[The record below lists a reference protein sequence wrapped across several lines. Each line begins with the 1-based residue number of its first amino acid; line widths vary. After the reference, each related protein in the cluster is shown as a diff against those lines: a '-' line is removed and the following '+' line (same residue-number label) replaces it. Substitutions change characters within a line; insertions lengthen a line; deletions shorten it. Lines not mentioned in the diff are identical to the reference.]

1 MKNKLKYKSWYI
13 CLGAAFVL
21 PIAIF
26 VAVLW
31 GGEFYPFGEKTMLIM
46 DMRDQYVAFFTS
58 LRDALFG
65 DDSLFYSWSR
75 SMGGNY
81 WGIFTYYISSPLS
94 FITLFFS
101 VENMP
106 VAIEV
111 LTVLKIGLSG
121 LSFFIYGRYLT
132 KRRAELFSQVRM
144 PILLLILS
152 VCYAFMSYNMVY
164 SLSLM
169 WLDGVILLPLIL
181 LGVEKILDGKKGIF
195 YFIVLSM
202 LLISNYYTGYMV
214 GLYTGMYMLFRIFTT
229 ITKETW
235 RDSLWK
241 VLRFAVLSL
250 LSIGTAAPVI
260 FGSWKDLTQGKLA
273 AGGSAYSL
281 DFSQT
286 NFSSLGD
293 LIGKYING
301 SYDSITNSGLPAIY
315 CGYFVLAL
323 AIVFLFLRNIRLREK
338 IGMVVIIGILSASL
352 YYTSLDTAWHGFQV
366 PNWFPYRYA
375 FLFSFT
381 LIYMA
386 CRALTSLPE
395 KTRIPEKWRKSA
407 EMAGAVLLLILVTVE
422 MDSNAVSLLAGLDG
436 EFAYVP
442 VSRYEEIV
450 DRTKPLVDGI
460 KEKDDSLYR
469 INQGYEFS
477 KNDAML
483 FGYHGMTHYS
493 STFNAA
499 VNSLTPRLGISQ
511 GYFWNSGYG
520 SNAMLDSLF
529 SVKYILADKTVP
541 ASYTKI
547 NDSGKGTAAYA
558 NPSALPI
565 VYASAPSTMTPE
577 VADVS
582 PFVNQNHF
590 LQAIAG
596 TQDNYF
602 SSLEYRF
609 SQSGYTQ
616 SGYTQNGYSQ
626 NGYWNYEF
634 TADSDNPVY
643 LYMRADG
650 TSYANVFVNDVFVG
664 NYFSNETNGT
674 LFLGNFSKG
683 ETVNVRVE
691 TAEGE
696 AVNLLYSEISE
707 LHMELVSPVL
717 EKLGQAGMQ
726 VTHHKGG
733 KLSGKINV
741 EDGQKIMTSIP
752 YDEGWNVWIDGERA
766 DTEMFAET
774 FMAVKC
780 PAGEHEIRF
789 SYTSP
794 GVTAGFVAG
803 IISILIALLY
813 FTSER
818 LRQALKSKLAPDA
831 MR

>member
-1 MKNKLKYKSWYI
+1 MKDMVKNKSWLI

-21 PIAIF
+21 PAVLF

-31 GGEFYPFGEKTMLIM
+31 SGEFYPFGEKTMLIM

-81 WGIFTYYISSPLS
+81 WGIFTYYVSSPLS

-111 LTVLKIGLSG
+111 LTVLKIGLCG
-121 LSFFIYGRYLT
+121 LSFFIYGGYLA

-181 LGVEKILDGKKGIF
+181 LGVEKILDGKKGVL

-214 GLYTGMYMLFRIFTT
+214 GLYTGMYMLFRILTT

-235 RDSLWK
+235 KDSLWK

-273 AGGSAYSL
+273 AGGSSYSL
-281 DFSQT
+281 DFSLT
-286 NFSSLGD
+286 NFSSIGD
-293 LIGKYING
+293 LIGKYTN
-301 SYDSITNSGLPAIY
+301 SNYDSITNSGLPAIY
-315 CGYFVLAL
+315 CGYVVLAFV
-323 AIVFLFLRNIRLREK
+323 IVFFLLRKIRLREK
-338 IGMVVIIGILSASL
+338 IGMIVIIGILSASL
-352 YYTSLDTAWHGFQV
+352 YYTSLDMAWHGFQI

-386 CRALTSLPE
+386 CRALTMLPE
-395 KTRIPEKWRKSA
+395 KTRIPEKWKKPA
-407 EMAGAVLLLILVTVE
+407 EITVAAALLIFTTVE
-422 MDSNAVSLLAGLDG
+422 MDMNAVNLLAGLDG

-450 DRTKPLVDGI
+450 DRTKPLVDEI
-460 KEKDDSLYR
+460 KEQDDSLYR

-529 SVKYILADKTVP
+529 AVKYIFADKNVP
-541 ASYTKI
+541 ASYTKLI
-547 NDSGKGTAAYA
+547 ESEKGTAAYE
-558 NPSALPI
+558 NPSALSI
-565 VYASAPSTMTPE
+565 AYASTPATMSPDIT
-577 VADVS
+577 DYS
-582 PFVNQNHF
+582 PFVNQNRF

-602 SSLEYRF
+602 SPLEYRF
-609 SQSGYTQ
+609 
-616 SGYTQNGYSQ
+616 SQ

-643 LYMRADG
+643 LYMRAEG
-650 TSYANVFVNDVFVG
+650 TSYANVFVNDAFVG

-674 LFLGNFSKG
+674 LFLGNFSQG
-683 ETVNVRVE
+683 ENVNVRVE
-691 TAEGE
+691 AGEGE
-696 AVNLLYSEISE
+696 VVNLLYSEISE
-707 LHMELVSPVL
+707 LHMELLSPVL
-717 EKLGQAGMQ
+717 ESLGQNGMQ
-726 VTHHKGG
+726 VTRHKGG
-733 KLSGKINV
+733 SLSGKISMA
-741 EDGQKIMTSIP
+741 EGQKIMTSIP
-752 YDEGWNVWIDGERA
+752 YDEGWSVWIDGEKA
-766 DTEMFAET
+766 ETEMFADT

-780 PAGEHEIRF
+780 PAGEHEVRF

-794 GVTAGFVAG
+794 GVTAGFVVS

-813 FTSER
+813 FCSER
-818 LRQALKSKLAPDA
+818 LFQALKSKFAPEA

>member
-1 MKNKLKYKSWYI
+1 MKEKLKNKSWYI
-13 CLGAAFVL
+13 CTGAAFVL
-21 PIAIF
+21 PALLF

-31 GGEFYPFGEKTMLIM
+31 SGGFYPFGEKSMLIM
-46 DMRDQYVAFFTS
+46 DMRDQNIAFFTS

-65 DDSLFYSWSR
+65 DNSLFFSWSR

-81 WGIFTYYISSPLS
+81 WGLFTFYISSPLS
-94 FITLFFS
+94 FITLFFP
-101 VENMP
+101 VEDMP
-106 VAIEV
+106 VAVEI
-111 LTVLKIGLSG
+111 LTVLKVGLCG
-121 LSFFIYGRYLT
+121 LSFFIYSRYLT
-132 KRRAELFSQVRM
+132 KRREELFSQVRM

-152 VCYAFMSYNMVY
+152 TCYAFMSYNMVY
-164 SLSLM
+164 SMSLM
-169 WLDGVILLPLIL
+169 WIDGVILLPLVL
-181 LGVEKILDGKKGIF
+181 LGVEKILDGEKGVF
-195 YFIVLSM
+195 YLIVFS
-202 LLISNYYTGYMV
+202 LLLVSNYYTGYMV
-214 GLYTGMYMLFRIFTT
+214 GIYMGMYLLFRILTT
-229 ITKETW
+229 ITKET
-235 RDSLWK
+235 RKDSLWK
-241 VLRFAVLSL
+241 ALRVVVLSI
-250 LSIGTAAPVI
+250 LSIGVAGPVLL
-260 FGSWKDLTQGKLA
+260 GSWKGLTQGKLA
-273 AGGSAYSL
+273 SGGREYSL

-286 NFSSLGD
+286 NFSSIGD
-293 LIGKYING
+293 LIGKYTNG
-301 SYDSITNSGLPAIY
+301 NYDSITNSGLPAIY

-323 AIVFLFLRNIRLREK
+323 VIVFFLLRKIRLREK
-338 IGMVVIIGILSASL
+338 VGMVIMIGILSASL
-352 YYTSLDTAWHGFQV
+352 YYTSLDMAWHGFQV

-386 CRALTSLPE
+386 CRALIALPE
-395 KTRIPEKWRKSA
+395 KTKIPEKWRKQA
-407 EMAGAVLLLILVTVE
+407 EVTGAVLLLVLVTVE
-422 MDSNAVSLLAGLDG
+422 MDANAVNLLAGLDG

-442 VSRYEEIV
+442 ASRYEEIV

-460 KEKDDSLYR
+460 KEQDDGLYR

-529 SVKYILADKTVP
+529 AVKYIMADKTVP
-541 ASYTKI
+541 ASYTHI

-565 VYASAPSTMTPE
+565 AYASAPSTMTPE
-577 VADVS
+577 VTDVS

-602 SSLEYRF
+602 TALEYRL
-609 SQSGYTQ
+609 S
-616 SGYTQNGYSQ
+616 QNGYSQ
-626 NGYWNYEF
+626 IGNWNYEF

-650 TSYANVFVNDVFVG
+650 TSYANVFVNDAFVG

-674 LFLGNFSKG
+674 LFLGNFSQG
-683 ETVNVRVE
+683 QTVNVRVE
-691 TAEGE
+691 VGEGE
-696 AVNLLYSEISE
+696 NVNLLYSEISE

-717 EKLGQAGMQ
+717 EKLGQNGMQ
-726 VTHHKGG
+726 VTRHKGG
-733 KLSGKINV
+733 GLSGKINV
-741 EDGQKIMTSIP
+741 AEGQKIMTSIP
-752 YDEGWNVWIDGERA
+752 YDEGWSVWIDGEKA
-766 DTEMFAET
+766 ETEMFAGT

-780 PAGEHEIRF
+780 PAGEHEVRF

-794 GVTAGFVAG
+794 GVTAGFAIS

-813 FTSER
+813 FTSDR
-818 LRQALKSKLAPDA
+818 LRQALKSKLAPEA

>member
-1 MKNKLKYKSWYI
+1 MKENKNCYANFWDTKGWHW

-21 PIAIF
+21 PVVLFI
-26 VAVLW
+26 AVLW
-31 GGEFYPFGEKTMLIM
+31 GGGFYPFGEKTMLIM

-65 DDSLFYSWSR
+65 DDSLFFSWSR

-106 VAIEV
+106 VAIEIF
-111 LTVLKIGLSG
+111 TVLKIGLCG
-121 LSFFIYGRYLT
+121 VSFFIYSSYLM
-132 KRRAELFSQVRM
+132 KRNTELFSQMRIQ
-144 PILLLILS
+144 ILLVVLS
-152 VCYAFMSYNMVY
+152 LCYAFMSYNMVY

-235 RDSLWK
+235 KDSLWK
-241 VLRFAVLSL
+241 VLRFAILSL
-250 LSIGTAAPVI
+250 LSIGAAAPVI

-273 AGGSAYSL
+273 AGGTEYSL

-286 NFSSLGD
+286 NFSSIGD
-293 LIGKYING
+293 LIGKYTNG
-301 SYDSITNSGLPAIY
+301 NYDSITNSGLPAIY
-315 CGYFVLAL
+315 CGYLVLVL
-323 AIVFLFLRNIRLREK
+323 AIVFFFLRKIRLPEK
-338 IGMVVIIGILSASL
+338 IGMLIVIGILSASL
-352 YYTSLDTAWHGFQV
+352 FYTSLDTAWHGFQV

-386 CRALTSLPE
+386 CRALISMPE
-395 KTRIPEKWRKSA
+395 KIGKQDKWKKPV
-407 EMAGAVLLLILVTVE
+407 EIIGAALLLVLVSVE
-422 MDSNAVSLLAGLDG
+422 MESNAVKLLAGLDG
-436 EFAYVP
+436 EFAYVQTE
-442 VSRYEEIV
+442 RYEEIV

-460 KEKDDSLYR
+460 KEKDDGLYR
-469 INQGYEFS
+469 INQGFEFS

-493 STFNAA
+493 STYNAA

-529 SVKYILADKTVP
+529 SVKYILADRTVP

-547 NDSGKGTAAYA
+547 NDSEKGTAAYA
-558 NPSALPI
+558 NPLALPI
-565 VYASAPSTMTPE
+565 AYASSPLTMTPE
-577 VADVS
+577 VSDIS
-582 PFVNQNHF
+582 PFTNQNRF

-596 TQDNYF
+596 TQDSYF
-602 SSLEYRF
+602 SALEYRI
-609 SQSGYTQ
+609 
-616 SGYTQNGYSQ
+616 SQ
-626 NGYWNYEF
+626 NGYVWNYEF
-634 TADSDNPVY
+634 TAGSDNPVY

-650 TSYANVFVNDVFVG
+650 TSYANVFVNDAFVG
-664 NYFSNETNGT
+664 NYFSNEANGT
-674 LFLGNFSKG
+674 LFLGNFTQG
-683 ETVNVRVE
+683 ENVDVRVE
-691 TAEGE
+691 AGEGE
-696 AVNLLYSEISE
+696 AVNLLYGEISE
-707 LHMELVSPVL
+707 LHMDLLSPVL
-717 EKLGQAGMQ
+717 ENLGKNGMQ
-726 VTHHKGG
+726 VERNKGG
-733 KLSGKINV
+733 SLSGKINLA
-741 EDGQKIMTSIP
+741 EGQKIMTSIP
-752 YDEGWNVWIDGERA
+752 YDEGWSVWIDGEKA
-766 DTEMFAET
+766 ETEKFAET
-774 FMAVKC
+774 FMVIKC
-780 PAGEHEIRF
+780 PAGEHEVRL

-794 GVTAGFVAG
+794 GVAAG
-803 IISILIALLY
+803 IIVSVVSVIIALLY
-813 FTSER
+813 FCSER
-818 LRQALKSKLAPDA
+818 LRQALKSKFAPEA
-831 MR
+831 IR